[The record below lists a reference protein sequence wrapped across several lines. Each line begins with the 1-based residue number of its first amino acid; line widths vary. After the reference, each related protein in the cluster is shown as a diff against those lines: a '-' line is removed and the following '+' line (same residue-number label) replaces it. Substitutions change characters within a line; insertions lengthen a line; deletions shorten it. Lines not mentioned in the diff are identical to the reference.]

1 MPSSSSIQARLTRMG
16 IRRRDIPMPA
26 LPDRKE
32 KDSEITKLSPGR
44 VKTAEPPPPKGVS
57 VQEWDK
63 ILQGK
68 KKEAGTPI
76 ARRWAR
82 MLKRRPDLQEEFGH
96 LAEKTAAQDPD
107 KNKDGYKLQGR
118 ENFQGL
124 PIAIENAK
132 GSVRKGKNDDG
143 SEWETKFKTP
153 YGYIEGTKGADGDE
167 IDAYVGPDKKAP
179 KAFVVHQKKSDGSHD
194 EDTVMLGFRSAA
206 AAKKDILRHYD
217 DKSQVGSVSAI
228 SMEALRRRVMPGKKI
243 VKIGA
248 SSSATGSD
256 QAAINYREGDPS
268 HATGIPARRRR
279 KKGELPSREDMNTYP
294 KAENRQDSMSTQL
307 AGSFS
312 GAESTS
318 DIGKAASATDK
329 AKGIKRVG
337 QLLTGSRYKAFMSR
351 ASEHTDRARKHIADV
366 KAEILP
372 VGPISSGNVVS
383 LRKYKRA
390 KSGPDVPGVESLGR
404 SAGRELRAS
413 EKILGIARKEGKRVS
428 RTQGAVAGTAA
439 ASTALVSMLVSDRK
453 EKKAEALGKDR
464 ALGDQR
470 KKWEGPTRDDVGRAP
485 PETHKGR
492 GGYVQLSDISTS
504 VGQDESKTSSALG
517 DSLAKLS
524 GRGLPRRKQPDHGHD
539 VFGAGRGDSIS
550 SIPSG
555 AAPTDGLTKSAYAMV
570 DELEKLGVSTE
581 DQIKKLKS
589 RIEEA
594 RAVDRPEA
602 VRALKRLKRL
612 QKDKPSVGQIA
623 RGALVG
629 SAVGPAAML
638 ASRAITG
645 ASTARPGKLFPGKR
659 AILAAAGHGA
669 VFGGLLPAG
678 RHKLE
683 RAAEKQK
690 LREYVGQHRGGSMRS
705 KIKKHLGV

>member
-1 MPSSSSIQARLTRMG
+1 MG

-194 EDTVMLGFRSAA
+194 EDTVMLGFRSAG

-228 SMEALRRRVMPGKKI
+228 SMEVLRKKVMPGKKI

-268 HATGIPARRRR
+268 HATGMPARRRR

-294 KAENRQDSMSTQL
+294 KAENRQDSKSTQL
-307 AGSFS
+307 ADSFV

-318 DIGKAASATDK
+318 DIGKS
-329 AKGIKRVG
+329 
-337 QLLTGSRYKAFMSR
+337 
-351 ASEHTDRARKHIADV
+351 
-366 KAEILP
+366 
-372 VGPISSGNVVS
+372 
-383 LRKYKRA
+383 
-390 KSGPDVPGVESLGR
+390 
-404 SAGRELRAS
+404 
-413 EKILGIARKEGKRVS
+413 
-428 RTQGAVAGTAA
+428 
-439 ASTALVSMLVSDRK
+439 
-453 EKKAEALGKDR
+453 AEALGKDR